1 MLLAFIMVFS
11 SVASAYA
18 ATGGTVF
25 DSKIVI
31 RTGGT
36 QWNGGANFHKVSPTD
51 GSASLVATCCDATNH
66 GVVWDGDYVELTK
79 ISNSDIKAR
88 MAYVCYQNL
97 DGASRD
103 EAYALC
109 RACSIANGKLTYGG
123 WGYDNR
129 ALVEGFYDQARAMS
143 SAPAN
148 FEAFFAH
155 PPNGNQDLLAWRTIP
170 TGSVIVSKSSKDS
183 TGVVSAFPSSYSLNG
198 AVYGV
203 YKNSN
208 ATGEVSRLTTNSN
221 GVTGSATLNAGT
233 YYVKEISAPKGY
245 NLDTKIY
252 PVYVPSGGSKTL
264 YVTDIPKV
272 GFAHIIKTADNS
284 SGIVDKFPD
293 SYKLNGAE
301 FSIYTSRANAEKGT
315 GAVKTLVTDA
325 SGNTPLAAL
334 PPAKYFVKE
343 TKAPANFSLD
353 TTIHEVNIADG
364 KTAEIRVADK
374 PEFGKAYLKKD
385 IARDKS
391 VTEICP
397 ENYTLEGAKYDVF
410 NAATNEKVGELTT
423 KEDGSTEEILLPEG
437 TYYAKE
443 TVAPKGYLLN
453 RNKTADVVVKKN
465 ETSVFKHSDTP
476 RFDPMQIKVTKKP
489 VPGSDKNLPIEGAE
503 YTIKYYKELKVNGER
518 ITKESQ
524 LAGLTPFRT
533 WVFKTDE
540 NGLCAF
546 NSLQIDGNYKWF
558 IPEKSDELILNDSG
572 NLVGLHGTYTIEET
586 LAPTGFAKT
595 DQVWVR
601 QADFDHHLQ
610 DVIYELEDITDNEK
624 PQTVSITLNKVDA
637 ETGLATPQ
645 GHGSLK
651 GAKFEVFHYDEL
663 KGKNITD
670 GYITTDENGKGT
682 LEGLKPGVYK
692 VKEVKA
698 PDGYVKNKE
707 IKSIEA
713 GIREPNT
720 ANFDYVYKCE
730 EKVTLT
736 EIVKYANGLL
746 NQKVKGAKLQV
757 LDNLGHV
764 LDEFTT
770 TDSNFTIKGL
780 KVGNY
785 TLHEVSAPKGYVKS
799 ADVPFEIKEDTEKTE
814 VKMLDLRVSAEKV
827 EGVFNKPLEG
837 AELVVTDKDGNIV
850 DAWTTTKDKHYISGL
865 EYGKSYVLKEVSAP
879 EGYVK
884 AKDIPFT
891 VKGTDDI
898 KLKMNDTRVSALKTD
913 IETGKPLAGAELV
926 VKDAEGNVVD
936 SWTSTTEKH
945 FVNNLEYGKTYTL
958 EETKA
963 PAGYVKAAKISFT
976 ADGNSEVKL
985 EMKDD
990 FTKLQL
996 NKVDE
1001 NGNAVKG
1008 ASLQLL
1014 NKENT
1019 VVKEW
1024 TTSDKAVQFDRLPQG
1039 EYTLR
1044 EVKAPEGY
1052 VKAADVKF
1060 TLKDTADI
1068 QKVTMKDI
1076 RVSALKAD
1084 TENAPLK
1091 GAELTVKDASG
1102 KVVDKWETTRDK
1114 HYISGLEYGKTYTL
1128 EETKTPRGYV
1138 TAAPIEFTADG
1149 EKNISITMTDLQ
1161 VIVEKTDIE
1170 TGKPIRNAELEVRD
1184 SDGNVVDH
1192 WTSNGTKRYVQNLVY
1207 GKTYTLVET
1216 KAPDGYVKISPI
1228 TFTVDATKNISIN
1241 AKDDFIKVDFSKK
1254 MITGED
1260 ELPGATLQIID
1271 ENGNII
1277 DQWVSTDKPHRIDRM
1292 TAGEYILKEIIPAD
1306 GFVTAENVKFT
1317 VTETGEI
1324 QKVEMRDDYTKT
1336 ESLKLD
1342 TEGNPVEGATL
1353 SIVPMDENGEPMYGE
1368 VFKTWLT
1375 VADDPETEVNEA
1387 AERTDYL
1394 TIGKYFLVE
1403 NSAPA
1408 GYVKAAPVPFEVKD
1422 TGEIQTF
1429 TMTDKQVSVEK
1440 LEKTTGNMLIGAELV
1455 VTDSEGEVVD
1465 KWITDEHIHNISGLE
1480 EGKTYTLKEAKAPAG
1495 YATADMVEFTVNG
1508 TEDISIT
1515 MEDDIIRVEILKVDE
1530 ETGKVLPGAVFT
1542 LTDEEGKLIRKW
1554 TSGEQAE
1561 LFEKL
1566 PAGKYTLK
1574 EVSAPK
1580 GYEKMKDQTIEV
1592 KDTAEIQKFTASN
1605 RLIPVVPEAP
1615 QTGDKADLIIWT
1627 ALVTGAGILLLR
1639 VIKKKTDNLKE

>member
-25 DSKIVI
+25 DSKIVV

-36 QWNGGANFHKVSPTD
+36 QLDGGANFHRVSPTD

-109 RACSIANGKLTYGG
+109 RACSIANGKLTYGPSG
-123 WGYDNR
+123 AYHNK

-208 ATGEVSRLTTNSN
+208 ATGEVSRLTTNAK

-245 NLDTKIY
+245 KLDTKIY

-301 FSIYTSRANAEKGT
+301 FSVYTSRANAEKGT

-334 PPAKYFVKE
+334 PPGKYFVKE

-353 TTIHEVNIADG
+353 TTIHEVSIADG

-374 PEFGKAYLKKD
+374 PEFGWAKLKK
-385 IARDKS
+385 S
-391 VTEICP
+391 VSENKHLVELCP
-397 ENYTLEGAKYDVF
+397 ERYSLAGAKYDVYE
-410 NAATNEKVGELTT
+410 ATTKKKVGELVTDEAGET
-423 KEDGSTEEILLPEG
+423 DTIKLPPG
-437 TYYAKE
+437 TYFAKE
-443 TVAPKGYLLN
+443 TVAPKGYELN
-453 RNKTADVVVKKN
+453 TAITNRVTIKN
-465 ETSVFKHSDTP
+465 GETGILNHAD
-476 RFDPMQIKVTKKP
+476 DPGTDPLNIKVTKKLADSVDP
-489 VPGSDKNLPIEGAE
+489 RLTPEGAQ
-503 YTIKYYKELKVNGER
+503 YKVRYYKEY
-518 ITKESQ
+518 ITENQVESKI
-524 LAGLTPFRT
+524 PFRT
-533 WVFKTDE
+533 WVIEIKKQANGEYKAFLNDE
-540 NGLCAF
+540 
-546 NSLQIDGNYKWF
+546 SYHVKD
-558 IPEKSDELILNDSG
+558 KSDEPFKDDMG
-572 NLVGLHGTYTIEET
+572 NIVGLWGTYVVTEEYAPMG
-586 LAPTGFAKT
+586 LARTEGIISLQHSKQGT
-595 DQVWVR
+595 D
-601 QADFDHHLQ
+601 LQ
-610 DVIYELEDITDNEK
+610 PVQLVKPVTDIEK

-637 ETGLATPQ
+637 EIGLATPQ
-645 GHGSLK
+645 GHGSLA

-707 IKSIEA
+707 IKTIEA

-785 TLHEVSAPKGYVKS
+785 TLREVSAPKGYVKS
-799 ADVPFEIKEDTEKTE
+799 AEVPFEIKEDIEKTE

-827 EGVFNKPLEG
+827 EGVFNKTLEG

-884 AKDIPFT
+884 AKDITFT

-976 ADGNSEVKL
+976 ADGNSEIKL

-1024 TTSDKAVQFDRLPQG
+1024 TTSDRAVQFDRLPQG

-1044 EVKAPEGY
+1044 EVKAPAGY

-1084 TENAPLK
+1084 AENALLK

-1102 KVVDKWETTRDK
+1102 KVVDKWETTKDK

-1149 EKNISITMTDLQ
+1149 EKDISITMTDLQ

-1184 SDGNVVDH
+1184 AEGNVVDH

-1228 TFTVDATKNISIN
+1228 TFKVTGEKNISIN

-1353 SIVPMDENGEPMYGE
+1353 SIIPMDEDGEPMYGE

-1375 VADDPETEVNEA
+1375 VTDDPETEVNEA

-1403 NSAPA
+1403 NSAPD

-1440 LEKTTGNMLIGAELV
+1440 LDKTTGNMLIGAELV

-1480 EGKTYTLKEAKAPAG
+1480 EGKTYTLKEEKAPAG

-1615 QTGDKADLIIWT
+1615 QTGDKADLILWT